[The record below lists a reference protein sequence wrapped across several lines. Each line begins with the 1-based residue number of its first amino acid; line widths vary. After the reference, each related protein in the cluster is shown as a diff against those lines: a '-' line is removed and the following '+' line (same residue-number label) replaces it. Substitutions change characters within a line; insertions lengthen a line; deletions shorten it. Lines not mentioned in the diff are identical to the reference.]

1 MKKGIIIAGS
11 KGIGLSIY
19 NNLKKIKSYSIQKYN
34 SKDLDTSSLES
45 VKKFTKNQ
53 KKKNIDLL
61 VLNTGGPPPKNFYE
75 INEEEYFRYH
85 IQLYYSFVF
94 ILKNLSFN
102 KEAYIFLISSS
113 ILKEPPSNMILS
125 NAYRTA
131 FLSTFKSFGKLN
143 NNKKLNC
150 VSIAPG
156 AIKTDRIKKLV
167 KNLKLFEKK
176 LPLGHLGHPNDIG
189 KFIKFI
195 VDNKIKYF
203 NGSHINFDGGQSNF
217 LF

>member
-11 KGIGLSIY
+11 RGIGLSIY
-19 NNLKKIKSYSIQKYN
+19 KNLKKIRNLSIQRYN
-34 SKDLDTSSLES
+34 SKELDTSNLDS
-45 VKKFTKNQ
+45 VKKFITNQ
-53 KKKNIDLL
+53 KKKIDLL

-75 INEEEYFRYH
+75 ISEKEYFRYH
-85 IQLYYSFVF
+85 IQLYYSFVY

-113 ILKEPPSNMILS
+113 ILKEPPPNMILS

-167 KNLKLFEKK
+167 QNLKLFEKN
-176 LPLGHLGHPNDIG
+176 LPLGKLGQPNEIG

-195 VDNKIKYF
+195 VNNKIKYF